1 MTPAFEAAVVYAKVA
16 MSGSESFIPLRR
28 RPANHYRKCAFPRF
42 GVIVV
47 IVAVEAD
54 VALAKGATLAALI
67 STWSSSFSL

>member
-16 MSGSESFIPLRR
+16 MSGSGSESFIPLRR

-54 VALAKGATLAALI
+54 VALAKGATLAAD
-67 STWSSSFSL
+67 